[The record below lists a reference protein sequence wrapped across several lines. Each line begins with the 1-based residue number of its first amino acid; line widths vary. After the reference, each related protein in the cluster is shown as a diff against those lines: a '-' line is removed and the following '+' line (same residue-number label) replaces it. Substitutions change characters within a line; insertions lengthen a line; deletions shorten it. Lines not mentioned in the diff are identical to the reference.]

1 MAIFNFRDQ
10 NAAMGLCWI
19 IVAFSCG
26 SISFRAIGKDENIL
40 RWLIFY
46 GLLCIL
52 AKGVEICENDTLRF
66 VIALV
71 TICLSLFNIAG
82 AALER
87 IKYNRSKN
95 SSAPLNTNISR
106 PISQA

>member
-1 MAIFNFRDQ
+1 MV
-10 NAAMGLCWI
+10 GL
-19 IVAFSCG
+19 SCG

-46 GLLCIL
+46 GLLWIL
-52 AKGVEICENDTLRF
+52 TVGVVKCENDTLRF

-71 TICLSLFNIAG
+71 TVCLSLFNIAD

-106 PISQA
+106 LISQA